1 MWNCYH
7 PSDGE
12 IAAGSRHVTQ
22 PTSLPPRPLL
32 RINAKSGNVA
42 VSCEDRADIVVER
55 ASHGADPPDV
65 SDTEITI
72 TAWSDSVVVRCPR
85 ATNLNIGSLSG
96 RVDVFGDAGDV
107 RIGTASGAITVERA
121 ARTDLRSISGRLD
134 VGECGDCRLSTK
146 SGRVM
151 VSSAH
156 RVEIA
161 TVSGRIALD
170 RAAGTV
176 KVKSVSGVVEVG
188 ATGRDD
194 VEVQTL
200 SGSVTVRLP
209 EGTRPQLRVK
219 SLGKARN
226 SFPAGD
232 DCRVAVST
240 LSGKV
245 ELVAG

>member
-1 MWNCYH
+1 M
-7 PSDGE
+7 
-12 IAAGSRHVTQ
+12 TQ
-22 PTSLPPRPLL
+22 TATLPVRPLL
-32 RINAKSGNVA
+32 RVNAKSGNVS
-42 VSCEDRADIVVER
+42 VYCEERSDILVER
-55 ASHGADPPDV
+55 GPRRAENPDV
-65 SDTEITI
+65 QATEITI
-72 TAWSDSVVVRCPR
+72 TSWSDSVQVRCPR
-85 ATNLNIGSLSG
+85 GTNLNIGSLSG
-96 RVDVFGDAGDV
+96 RVEVFGDAGDV
-107 RIGTASGAITVERA
+107 RVGTASGSVTVERA
-121 ARTDLRSISGRLD
+121 DRADLRSISGRIE

-146 SGRVM
+146 SGRVA
-151 VSSAH
+151 VSSAR
-156 RVEIA
+156 RVEVA

-170 RAAGTV
+170 RTEGTV

-226 SFPAGD
+226 AFPTGE
-232 DCRVAVST
+232 DCCVAVST